1 MNLLPRLLLFFS
13 LLLGTLTHVWAQDK
27 LSSWNQQRLDKNKQA
42 MYVLGGWAVGN
53 MAVGA
58 IGMARTSGE
67 KRAFHQMNLGW
78 NLVNLGLAASGIW
91 NASHADA
98 TALDTWHSW
107 KAHENTQRLFLFNAG
122 LDAGY
127 IMTGFWM
134 QERGKNATQHTDR
147 WTGFGKSLVLQ
158 GAFLMVFDL
167 GAFLFHRPLDKQ
179 FPEWG
184 GTRSSWHL
192 SPASHSYGLALV
204 YSFK

>member
-1 MNLLPRLLLFFS
+1 MNLLPRLLLFFG
-13 LLLGTLTHVWAQDK
+13 LLLGTLSNAWAQDK
-27 LSSWNQQRLDKNKQA
+27 FSSWNQQLLDKNKQA

-67 KRAFHQMNLGW
+67 SRAFHQMNLGW

-91 NASHADA
+91 NASHTDISTLDA
-98 TALDTWHSW
+98 WHSW
-107 KAHENTQRLFLFNAG
+107 KAYESTQRLFLFNAG

-134 QERGKNATQHTDR
+134 QERGKNTTQHNDR

-167 GAFLFHRPLDKQ
+167 GAFLFHRPLEAQ
-179 FPEWG
+179 FPEWSD
-184 GTRSSWHL
+184 RKSSWQL
-192 SPASHSYGLALV
+192 SPASNSYGLALV